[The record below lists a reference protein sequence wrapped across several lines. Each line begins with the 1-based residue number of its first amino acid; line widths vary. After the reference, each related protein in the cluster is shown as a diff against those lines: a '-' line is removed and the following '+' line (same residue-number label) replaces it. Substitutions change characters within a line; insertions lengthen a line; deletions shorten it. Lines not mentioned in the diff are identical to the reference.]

1 MADVA
6 TTCISGNPQTSGQAL
21 TRVPNSRNF
30 TIAPKINKQCPSAR
44 LDAKYDN
51 RFNHRAYYQDQTGT

>member
-6 TTCISGNPQTSGQAL
+6 TKCISANPERSGQAV
-21 TRVPNSRNF
+21 TRMPNTQTF
-30 TIAPKINKQCPSAR
+30 VVLPKINNQCPSAR

-51 RFNHRAYYQDQTGT
+51 RFNHRAYYSDIDAT